1 MNRREFF
8 ALLGGAAAWPLA
20 VRAQQGSRIPR
31 VGVLWH
37 AGNAEQEGSNF
48 TALVKG
54 FADLGYVE
62 DRTIV
67 LENRFPNERPDQ
79 FRSMPAELVASG
91 VDVLV
96 AVGANAL
103 RTPRK
108 RPPPSRWFSPW
119 CARSPGQQTH
129 NELGAA
135 GSERYGFIELRG

>member
-8 ALLGGAAAWPLA
+8 ALLSGAAAWPLA

-48 TALVKG
+48 TA
-54 FADLGYVE
+54 
-62 DRTIV
+62 
-67 LENRFPNERPDQ
+67 
-79 FRSMPAELVASG
+79 LVASG